1 MKKFLFPAIILIAL
15 SSCSTKPELRE
26 DIKEFVSN
34 FSLKNAMDTY
44 KKGGYLKEI
53 EEIKEGKKT
62 LERIEM
68 EFSYLDSAHPTY
80 TKTTTNYIDDIE
92 SSKEEVE
99 FVVLE
104 EKYYIST
111 NGELKESSLEECSEL
126 IKCFF
131 YEKTQIEGE
140 YHTQGMYYGDYILQ
154 VAPVLQN
161 YITIDKDKELYLYNY
176 ETEGIQEGEKV
187 TYEQHYSVNK
197 LGMLVEN
204 HVYAESKN
212 NSRKTDVIVHD

>member
-1 MKKFLFPAIILIAL
+1 MKKFLFPVILLITL
-15 SSCSTKPELRE
+15 SSCSTKPELRA
-26 DIKEFVSN
+26 DIKEFISK
-34 FSLKNAMDTY
+34 FSLIEAMDTY
-44 KKGGYLKEI
+44 KKGGYIKEI
-53 EEIKEGKKT
+53 EEINGEKKT

-68 EFSYLDSAHPTY
+68 EFSYLDAAHPSY
-80 TKTTTNYIDDIE
+80 TKTTTKFVDDVE

-99 FVVLE
+99 FVE
-104 EKYYIST
+104 IESKYYVST

-126 IKCFF
+126 IKNFF

-154 VAPVLQN
+154 VAPMLQN
-161 YITIDKDKELYLYNY
+161 YITIDQDQELYLYNY

-197 LGMLVEN
+197 MGMLVEN
-204 HVYAESKN
+204 HAHVQSKN
-212 NSRKTDVIVHD
+212 NSRKTDVVVHD

>member
-1 MKKFLFPAIILIAL
+1 MKKFLFPVILLITL
-15 SSCSTKPELRE
+15 SSCSTKPELRS
-26 DIKEFVSN
+26 DIKEFISK
-34 FSLKNAMDTY
+34 FSLKEAMDTY
-44 KKGGYLKEI
+44 KKGGYIKEI
-53 EEIKEGKKT
+53 EEINGEKKT

-68 EFSYLDSAHPTY
+68 EFSYLDAAHPSY
-80 TKTTTNYIDDIE
+80 TKTTTKFVDDVE

-99 FVVLE
+99 FVE
-104 EKYYIST
+104 IESKYYVST

-126 IKCFF
+126 IKNFF

-154 VAPVLQN
+154 VAPMLQN
-161 YITIDKDKELYLYNY
+161 YITIDQDQELYLYNY

-197 LGMLVEN
+197 MGMLVEN
-204 HVYAESKN
+204 HAHVQSKN
-212 NSRKTDVIVHD
+212 NSRKTDVVVHD